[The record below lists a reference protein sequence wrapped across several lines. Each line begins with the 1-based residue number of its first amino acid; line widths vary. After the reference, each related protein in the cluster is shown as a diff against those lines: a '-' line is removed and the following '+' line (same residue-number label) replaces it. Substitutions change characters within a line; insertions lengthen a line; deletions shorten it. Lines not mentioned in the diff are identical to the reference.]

1 MSDFIMH
8 YFFSNRKK
16 IIVCTTKHLVALKLK
31 VIFLVNKG
39 QHCKIDKLLLAI
51 VQD

>member
-16 IIVCTTKHLVALKLK
+16 IIVCTTKHLVALKFEIL
-31 VIFLVNKG
+31 FLVNKG
-39 QHCKIDKLLLAI
+39 QHHKIDRILLAI